1 MRSALLLA
9 AILVLSL
16 ARGAVCKKSQ
26 EQMVPDRSH
35 KEVKYSSSWTYPG
48 KVRGN
53 VMGAVLPKAKLPD
66 INQLLKTLSG
76 SGSVSV
82 DELLKTLGKA
92 SKDPKTLSLFQKRDM
107 HDFFVGLMGKRNIQ
121 PDTPIDV
128 NQENVRSF
136 GSLKY
141 PPNVE

>member
-9 AILVLSL
+9 AILALSL
-16 ARGAVCKKSQ
+16 ALGAVCEGSQ
-26 EQMVPDRSH
+26 EQVVPRGGRRELRDL
-35 KEVKYSSSWTYPG
+35 WTLEREAPLRF
-48 KVRGN
+48 K
-53 VMGAVLPKAKLPD
+53 KFPD

-82 DELLKTLGKA
+82 DDLLKTLGKA
-92 SKDPKTLSLFQKRDM
+92 SKDPKKLSFLQKRDM

-121 PDTPIDV
+121 PDVPIDV
-128 NQENVRSF
+128 NQENIPSF

>member
-9 AILVLSL
+9 AILALSL
-16 ARGAVCKKSQ
+16 AQGAVCEESQ
-26 EQMVPDRSH
+26 EQMVPRGGRKEQPRDVWTLDRVAPLRF
-35 KEVKYSSSWTYPG
+35 K
-48 KVRGN
+48 KV
-53 VMGAVLPKAKLPD
+53 PD

-92 SKDPKTLSLFQKRDM
+92 SQDPKKLSLFQKRDM

-121 PDTPIDV
+121 PDSPIDV
-128 NQENVRSF
+128 NQENVPSF

-141 PPNVE
+141 PTNVE

>member
-1 MRSALLLA
+1 MRRALLLA
-9 AILVLSL
+9 VILVLSL
-16 ARGAVCKKSQ
+16 ALGAVCEESQ
-26 EQMVPDRSH
+26 EQVVP
-35 KEVKYSSSWTYPG
+35 
-48 KVRGN
+48 RG
-53 VMGAVLPKAKLPD
+53 GRREKFPD

-92 SKDPKTLSLFQKRDM
+92 SKDPKKLSLLQKRDM

-121 PDTPIDV
+121 PDTPIGV
-128 NQENVRSF
+128 NQENVPGF

-141 PPNVE
+141 PRNVE

>member
-9 AILVLSL
+9 AILALSL
-16 ARGAVCKKSQ
+16 AQGAVCEESQ
-26 EQMVPDRSH
+26 EQMVPRGGRKEPRDVWTLDRVAPLRF
-35 KEVKYSSSWTYPG
+35 K
-48 KVRGN
+48 KV
-53 VMGAVLPKAKLPD
+53 PD

-92 SKDPKTLSLFQKRDM
+92 SQDPKKLSLFQKRDM

-121 PDTPIDV
+121 PDSPIDV
-128 NQENVRSF
+128 NQENVPSF

-141 PPNVE
+141 PTNVE

>member
-26 EQMVPDRSH
+26 EQMVPEGSH
-35 KEVKYSSSWTYPG
+35 KE
-48 KVRGN
+48 
-53 VMGAVLPKAKLPD
+53 KLPD

-82 DELLKTLGKA
+82 DELLRTLGKA
-92 SKDPKTLSLFQKRDM
+92 SKEPKTLSLFQK
-107 HDFFVGLMGKRNIQ
+107 H
-121 PDTPIDV
+121 TPIAV

>member
-26 EQMVPDRSH
+26 EQMVPEGSH
-35 KEVKYSSSWTYPG
+35 KEPRDVWTLEREAPLRF
-48 KVRGN
+48 K
-53 VMGAVLPKAKLPD
+53 KLPD

-82 DELLKTLGKA
+82 DELLRTLGKA
-92 SKDPKTLSLFQKRDM
+92 SKEPKTLSLFQKRDM
-107 HDFFVGLMGKRNIQ
+107 HDFFVGLMGKRNIHS
-121 PDTPIDV
+121 DTPIAV

>member
-26 EQMVPDRSH
+26 EQMVPEGSH
-35 KEVKYSSSWTYPG
+35 KE
-48 KVRGN
+48 
-53 VMGAVLPKAKLPD
+53 KLPD

-82 DELLKTLGKA
+82 DELLRTLGKA
-92 SKDPKTLSLFQKRDM
+92 SKEPKTLSLFQKRDM
-107 HDFFVGLMGKRNIQ
+107 HDFFVGLMGKRNIHS
-121 PDTPIDV
+121 DTPIAV